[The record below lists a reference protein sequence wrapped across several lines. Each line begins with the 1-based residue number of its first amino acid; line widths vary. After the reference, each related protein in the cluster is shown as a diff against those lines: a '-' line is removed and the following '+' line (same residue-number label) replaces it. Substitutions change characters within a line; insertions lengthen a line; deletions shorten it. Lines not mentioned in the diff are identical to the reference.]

1 MFNETFAKQVFTL
14 MVRKPA
20 AVQQQSSFFW
30 PSGESSSFIMAWGP
44 QGQLFESWGH
54 WHALRVNAIW
64 VMKLRHSE
72 PLRWMME
79 LWPRRPIETF
89 APVLTAQLLGVEVR
103 EVNMTGWNGHT

>member
-44 QGQLFESWGH
+44 QGQLFESWG
-54 WHALRVNAIW
+54 ALTRASSQCH
-64 VMKLRHSE
+64 LGYE
-72 PLRWMME
+72 AQ
-79 LWPRRPIETF
+79 TF
-89 APVLTAQLLGVEVR
+89 
-103 EVNMTGWNGHT
+103 